1 MILKTVFLTTV
12 LVFGN
17 AEEEESL
24 PDALLISPVPRKHT
38 PHNLAGERPC
48 SGMEKGLSHLL
59 AEPGSLNPISW
70 KIDMPDETGT
80 CTIRMSNEGDFG
92 DFITLMP
99 TDGSADEN
107 GIFPCGREMIYSETK
122 DVIFPEYNCYECTLQ
137 WIWFT
142 STGTYYQCADVQI
155 TDTYVASC
163 FGKCRNGGVCSEGI
177 CKCPEG
183 FRGDYCQKSGEA
195 ASFSDG
201 LGD

>member
-99 TDGSADEN
+99 TDGSAD
-107 GIFPCGREMIYSETK
+107 
-122 DVIFPEYNCYECTLQ
+122 
-137 WIWFT
+137 
-142 STGTYYQCADVQI
+142 
-155 TDTYVASC
+155 
-163 FGKCRNGGVCSEGI
+163 
-177 CKCPEG
+177 
-183 FRGDYCQKSGEA
+183 
-195 ASFSDG
+195 
-201 LGD
+201 